1 VSGRGRKDLAAPDR
15 TPIFCAALASPHAT
29 TNPDRGNFNALV
41 GKDDPI
47 NGKHEAEVGY
57 DVLQTDI
64 TSRTIPRVGALF
76 VWSGIPTTA

>member
-47 NGKHEAEVGY
+47 NGKHEA
-57 DVLQTDI
+57 
-64 TSRTIPRVGALF
+64 
-76 VWSGIPTTA
+76 